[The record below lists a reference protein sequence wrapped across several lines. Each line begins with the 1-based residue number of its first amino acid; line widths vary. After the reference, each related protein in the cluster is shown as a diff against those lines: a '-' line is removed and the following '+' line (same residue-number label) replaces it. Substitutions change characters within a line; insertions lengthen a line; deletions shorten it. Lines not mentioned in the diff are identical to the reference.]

1 MRKNH
6 LYLIKALA
14 LVLLISG
21 CRTDDIL
28 YTDEEIDSGGG
39 SSGTELV
46 DPSLKWSA
54 SECTAYLGI
63 DSNSYPT
70 LTNEYGV
77 DATYTSSNTGVA
89 TISSGGIITLVAEG
103 STTIAASYEQD
114 SVFEDSYA
122 SFTLNVYRS
131 ESGLAWSAEEA
142 SILIGQDYTLPT
154 LSNPHGLSVTY
165 SSSNE
170 TVALFEDATLYKLS
184 VISDGSITITAT
196 SAETDE
202 FESGSV
208 SYTLNITKNTDG
220 ISWSESSAK
229 VTIGASDN
237 SFPTLNNP
245 GGQTISYSSSNE
257 SVATVS
263 SDGSVT
269 LLSVGETTIS
279 ATSEA
284 KETDEVSYEALTVS
298 YALTVQAEGSN
309 LVSPGFSWPSN
320 SYTATMGSSFTSP
333 SLSNPNGVS
342 VSYTSGNTDVATIA
356 SDGTVTILAAGT
368 TTITA
373 TSEANQTYYAGSAS
387 YSLTVSL
394 ADPGIAWSNSGS
406 QVSITFGSFGDDDFP
421 TLSNEN
427 NLEVE
432 FTSSDESVA
441 TVNSAGLPTPVSA
454 GTAYIKAYY
463 AGSDIYAECT
473 ATYTLKISKGTPVI
487 SWSAST
493 YSAPLED
500 GSWDFPT
507 CTTSPEGLSLSYT
520 SSNTSV
526 ATVDAST
533 GIPTLLATGSTTIT
547 ATSEATDQY
556 KSASESYTLTVTS
569 SADDGAVT
577 TSFDNAGSSD
587 DDDIS
592 KTTFTRLVTVTYSG
606 SSATVSGYSAVA
618 DVMDVAVSGAGVTI
632 TYTGTENVAY
642 KLTGT
647 ASNGYF
653 KLYSSKK
660 QALWLSGVS
669 ITNPSGAAINNQSG
683 KRTFVYVDG
692 TNTLADG
699 SSAAYSTTGDED
711 MKGVF
716 FSEGQLIFSGPSSGT
731 NKLTVTAGNAQ
742 SKSGIVSDDY
752 IRMLSGAIVS
762 VTAGSSAGHGLKA
775 NEYVQISEGTLAI
788 STKAAMKKGIISDGY
803 VLVEGG
809 ATTINVSGG
818 VAYDSEDG
826 EYTGSAGIKADNYFG
841 MTGGT
846 VTITN
851 SGSGGKGIRAG
862 NYDYYSSNNKTLDDS
877 YISGG
882 TLTITTTGSESNDVS
897 CKAIKIGFKEKSGN
911 SYIYGGNLLVSGGAT
926 VASCAKSE
934 TVEVKGK
941 LTISGGSF
949 YASSTGDD
957 AINSQGELNITGG
970 YVYGYSTQND
980 AIDTNCD
987 FKISGG
993 YVYAITTKGSPEVAL
1008 DANTEGGY
1016 KLYITGGVVVAYG
1029 GLESGYSSSNTVYTL
1044 SGSANAWNALYNGS
1058 SFIAAFKAPSSLSSF
1073 AVCAPSLKSGYKGVT
1088 VSGTT
1093 YCNGVWAAS
1102 GISGGNSV
1110 TLSAYSGGN
1119 QGGGPGG
1126 GGNPGGGG
1134 PGGR

>member
-21 CRTDDIL
+21 CRADEIDI
-28 YTDEEIDSGGG
+28 TDEAIPSGGG
-39 SSGTELV
+39 STTTELV
-46 DPSLKWSA
+46 DPALAWSKSA
-54 SECTAYLGI
+54 CTAYLGS

-77 DATYTSSNTGVA
+77 SVTYLSSNTDVA
-89 TISSGGIITLVAEG
+89 TVSSSGVITLVAEG
-103 STTIAASYEQD
+103 TTTIAASYEED
-114 SVFEDSYA
+114 DTYEDSYT
-122 SFTLNVYRS
+122 SYILSVSRS
-131 ESGLAWSAEEA
+131 ASGLAWSAEEA
-142 SILIGQDYTLPT
+142 SILIGEPYSLPT
-154 LSNPHGLSVTY
+154 LSNPNGLSVTY
-165 SSSNE
+165 SSSDE
-170 TVALFEDATLYKLS
+170 TIAMFEDASLYT
-184 VISDGSITITAT
+184 ISIISNGSITVTAT
-196 SAETDE
+196 SAETDK
-202 FESGSV
+202 FEAGSV

-220 ISWSESSAK
+220 ISWSESSAT
-229 VTIGASDN
+229 VTIGAQGIVY
-237 SFPTLNNP
+237 PTLNNP
-245 GGQTISYSSSNE
+245 GDQKITYSSSNPG
-257 SVATVS
+257 VATIADDGTITLVS
-263 SDGSVT
+263 N
-269 LLSVGETTIS
+269 GETTIS

-284 KETDEVSYEALTVS
+284 KETDEVSYAALTVS
-298 YALTVQAEGSN
+298 YVLTVQAEGSN
-309 LVSPGFSWPSN
+309 LVSPGFSWPESA
-320 SYTATMGSSFTSP
+320 YTATMGSAFTSP
-333 SLSNPNGVS
+333 TLTNPNGVS
-342 VSYTSGNTDVATIA
+342 VSYSSSNTDVATVA
-356 SDGTVTILAAGT
+356 SNGTVTILAAGS

-373 TSEANQTYYAGSAS
+373 TSEATDTYFAGSAS

-394 ADPGIAWSNSGS
+394 ADPGIAWSNSGA
-406 QVSITFGSFGDDDFP
+406 QVSVTFGSFDKNDFP
-421 TLSNEN
+421 TLSNDN
-427 NLEVE
+427 HLAVT

-441 TVNSAGLPTPVSA
+441 TVNSSGLPTPVTA
-454 GTAYIKAYY
+454 GTTYIKAYY
-463 AGSDIYAECT
+463 AGSDIYAEYT
-473 ATYTLKISKGTPVI
+473 ATYTLKISKGTPVLT
-487 SWSAST
+487 WSAST
-493 YSAPLED
+493 YSASLED
-500 GSWDFPT
+500 SSWDFPT
-507 CTTSPEGLSLSYT
+507 CTSSPEGLTFTYV

-526 ATVDAST
+526 ATVNATT
-533 GIPTLLATGSTTIT
+533 GVPALIATGTTTIT
-547 ATSEATDQY
+547 ATSETTDQY
-556 KSASESYTLTVTS
+556 KSASASYTLTVTS
-569 SADDGAVT
+569 NADDGAVT
-577 TSFDNAGSSD
+577 TSFDSAGSSD

-592 KTTFTRLVTVTYSG
+592 QTTFTRLVTITYSG
-606 SSATVSGYSAVA
+606 TSAMVSGYNAVA
-618 DVMDVAVSGAGVTI
+618 DVMDVSVSGAGVTI
-632 TYTGTENVAY
+632 TYTGSENVAY

-660 QALWLSGVS
+660 QVLWLSGVS
-669 ITNPSGAAINNQSG
+669 ITNSSGAAINNQSG

-699 SSAAYSTTGDED
+699 SSAGYSTTGDED

-731 NKLTVTAGNAQ
+731 NNLTVTASNAQ

-752 IRMLSGAIVS
+752 IRMLRNAAVS
-762 VTAGSSAGHGLKA
+762 VIAGSGAGHGLKA
-775 NEYVQISEGTLAI
+775 NEYVQISDGTLAI
-788 STKAAMKKGIISDGY
+788 TTKASMKKGITSDGY

-809 ATTINVSGG
+809 TSTIIVSGG
-818 VAYDSEDG
+818 VAYDSDDG

-882 TLTITTTGSESNDVS
+882 NLTINTTGSESNDVS

-926 VASCAKSE
+926 VASCSKSE

-957 AINSQGELNITGG
+957 AINSQGELNISGG

-1044 SGSANAWNALYNGS
+1044 SGTANAWNALHNGS

-1093 YCNGVWAAS
+1093 YCNGVWATS
-1102 GISGGNSV
+1102 GISGGTSV
-1110 TLSAYSGGN
+1110 TLSAYSGGS

-1134 PGGR
+1134 PGGH